1 MKYMLL
7 IYGNEATWNAVY
19 GDSFDEHMNVHRRLS
34 EELTRSGEFVD
45 SQGLT
50 TRDAKTVRVRDDVAS
65 VTDGPFT
72 EAKEVLAGYYLVD
85 CESPERAAEI
95 AAQVPEARLDL
106 VEVRRVMDPS
116 EFGT

>member
-7 IYGNEATWNAVY
+7 IYGNEATWAAMH
-19 GDSFDEHMNVHRRLS
+19 GDAFDEVMHAHRTLS
-34 EELTRSGEFVD
+34 DELARSGEFVD

-50 TRDAKTVRVRDDVAS
+50 TRDAKTVRVRADVPS

-85 CESPERAAEI
+85 CDSAERAAEI